1 MSRIPDE
8 IFSTIL
14 RYTMRSEMPVHLE
27 HFLEVGRQFRKIC
40 HVNDTKNPGQS
51 ASTSSELWFLDQLDP
66 GQIEHFR
73 DWLLINS
80 TCRLF
85 RAWGKE
91 AFFWEK
97 VFVVRPEFLK
107 TLTGETAKGI
117 SAENSATARSCIRHV
132 IAPIKPCRPSE
143 TLALPQF
150 HALQRLRSMS
160 IRISHFI
167 ERILGKLH
175 PTILKR
181 YSLRKEFNRL
191 LRGSGLRVDQLQ
203 MDVLSDHDEREYRRQ
218 MELLADRAYPCLRIV
233 STLRAGE
240 KFGGFVK
247 GK

>member
-1 MSRIPDE
+1 
-8 IFSTIL
+8 
-14 RYTMRSEMPVHLE
+14 MPVHLE

-40 HVNDTKNPGQS
+40 HANDTKNPGPS
-51 ASTSSELWFLDQLDP
+51 ASTSSELWFLDQLEP
-66 GQIEHFR
+66 GQMEHFQ

-80 TCRLF
+80 TCRRF

-91 AFFWEK
+91 AFFGEK

-107 TLTGETAKGI
+107 TLTGKTAKGI

-132 IAPIKPCRPSE
+132 IVPLEPCASE
-143 TLALPQF
+143 TLVLPQF

-160 IRISHFI
+160 IQISGLNQQ
-167 ERILGKLH
+167 ILGNWH

-181 YSLRKEFNRL
+181 YSLRKEFTRL

-203 MDVLSDHDEREYRRQ
+203 MSVLSNHNETKYRHR
-218 MELLADRAYPCLRIV
+218 MEDLADQAYPCLRIV
-233 STLRAGE
+233 SMLRAGE
-240 KFGGFVK
+240 KFGGFVD